1 MIRNYIKIAFRN
13 LWKERT
19 FTSLNVIGLTAA
31 FGVAIL
37 LTMYAVFQLSF
48 DKFHDEHERIYQV
61 YNQVSTPNGL
71 QNSISHSEPF
81 APTLN
86 EEVSGIEHI
95 ARHNGNNVLLTS
107 SGKQLRMS
115 VAYVDPEFL
124 DVFTFPILKGNTK
137 NPIDDESSVAITEHA
152 ANIIF
157 GKEPAIGKTVMVLM
171 DGEKRPFTVS
181 AVLEDFP
188 NTSSLGF
195 DLLINFKSQPYSQ
208 YERIVGRWDMENH
221 EVYAKLADNVKV
233 SDFENKTVAFTK
245 LHYKDDMASAKRD
258 GAQPNANGTY
268 RQVKLLPIA
277 DMRFANFNQE
287 IVAANRT
294 MPYLVIGIS
303 LLIICIACVNFINM
317 SVAKSAQR
325 LKEIGMRKTLGAN
338 RTQLFLQFW
347 GESIVVF
354 LVSIGLGCLFSWLL
368 LDSFQTLF
376 RTQAAFSAI
385 TNAEIL
391 ILLII
396 GVIIITFLAGG
407 YPAMMLSR
415 LGTLQSL
422 NGKLQNNGKNRVR
435 NVLMVFQFG
444 IAILLISGTLV
455 LWNQIEFLKT
465 KDLGF
470 NKEQV
475 IAFPLNGKMN
485 DKKAVDLLRSK
496 LENQPNISSIT
507 ASSNI
512 LGLGKDGSRTTSIIG
527 FDYKGRGVNTHVIV
541 VDADYIE
548 TLDLELVKGRA
559 FRENMKSDSISV
571 IINESMERQLAEE
584 NVLNEKLPF
593 SESIG
598 YPIVGVVKDYNFQEL
613 DREIAPMTMF
623 AYSDQRLRNAYIKVA
638 PNNLEASY
646 NLVKKV
652 WAEIEPNAEFQGS
665 FLNENIE
672 RTLRNESTMTTM
684 IGSGSILAIVLS
696 CIGLFAMSLLIV
708 AQRRK
713 EIGIRKVVGASV
725 SAITVLLT
733 KDFLKLVGIAFLIA
747 TPIAWWATSEWL
759 QSYPYR
765 MELNIWVFIAA
776 GALALIIAIITISQ
790 RTISAAIANPVK
802 SLRTE

>member
-1 MIRNYIKIAFRN
+1 MFRNYIKIAFRN

-19 FTSLNVIGLTAA
+19 FTSLNIIGLTAA

-37 LTMYAVFQLSF
+37 LTMYAAFQLSF
-48 DKFHDEHERIYQV
+48 DKFHENNDRIFQV
-61 YNQVSTPNGL
+61 YNQVSTPDGL
-71 QNSISHSEPF
+71 QNDTSHSEPF
-81 APTLN
+81 APTLKN
-86 EEVSGIEHI
+86 EVSGIEHI
-95 ARHNGNNVLLTS
+95 ARHNSNSILLS
-107 SGKQLRMS
+107 SGDKQLRMS

-124 DVFTFPILKGNTK
+124 DIFTFPILKGNYI
-137 NPIDDESSVAITEHA
+137 NPIDDQSSVAITEHA
-152 ANIIF
+152 AKRIF
-157 GKEPAIGKTVMVLM
+157 GKESAIGKTVTVMT
-171 DGEKRPFTVS
+171 DGKEKPFVVT
-181 AVLEDFP
+181 AIIEDFP
-188 NTSSLGF
+188 TTSSFGF
-195 DLLINFKSQPYSQ
+195 DILLNFKSQPYSQ

-221 EVYAKLADNVKV
+221 EVYAELSENVDV
-233 SDFENKTVAFTK
+233 IDFENKTVAFSK
-245 LHYKDDMASAKRD
+245 SHYEEDMASAKRD
-258 GAQPNANGTY
+258 GAQANANGIY
-268 RQVKLLPIA
+268 RQVKLLPIT
-277 DMRFANFNQE
+277 DVRFANFNQE
-287 IVAANRT
+287 FVSANRT

-303 LLIICIACVNFINM
+303 LLIIGIACVNFINM
-317 SVAKSAQR
+317 SVAKSSQR

-338 RTQLFLQFW
+338 KTQLFLQFW

-354 LVSIGLGCLFSWLL
+354 LVSICLGCILSWLL

-376 RTQAAFSAI
+376 RTQATFTAL
-385 TNAEIL
+385 TNTEML
-391 ILLII
+391 VLLIT

-415 LGTLQSL
+415 LKTLQSL
-422 NGKLQNNGKNRVR
+422 NGKVQNNGKNRVR

-455 LWNQIEFLKT
+455 LWNQIEHLKT

-470 NKEQV
+470 NKDQV
-475 IAFPLNGKMN
+475 IAFPINGKMN

-496 LENQPNISSIT
+496 LENQPSILSIT

-512 LGLGKDGSRTTSIIG
+512 LGLGKDGSRTTSVIG
-527 FDYKGRGVNTHVIV
+527 FDYKGRGVDTHVIV
-541 VDADYIE
+541 VDANYIE
-548 TLDLELVKGRA
+548 TLDLELVKGRS
-559 FRENMKSDSISV
+559 FRENMKTDSISV
-571 IINESMERQLAEE
+571 IINESMARQLAEE
-584 NVLNEKLPF
+584 NILNEKLPF
-593 SESIG
+593 SESVG

-623 AYSDQRLRNAYIKVA
+623 AYTDQRLRNAYIKVA
-638 PNNLEASY
+638 PNNLESSY
-646 NLVKKV
+646 ELIKKT
-652 WAEIEPNAEFQGS
+652 WNEIEPNSEFQGS

-672 RTLRNESTMTTM
+672 RTLRNERTMTTM

-696 CIGLFAMSLLIV
+696 CIGLFAMSLLVV

-759 QSYPYR
+759 QNYPYR
-765 MELNIWVFIAA
+765 MELNLWIFIAA
-776 GALALIIAIITISQ
+776 GGLALVIAILTISQ

-802 SLRTE
+802 SLRSE